1 MIKRGMAVA
10 LSVSLLAGAMSVS
23 SSLPTAAAS
32 TKRVEVGTKGN
43 VTINLDGREVWQAAA
58 DAMQKAQPVTGDI
71 ADRIMAQTGSNGNP
85 VVLEDDIYKMEL
97 PAKALK
103 GLPTG
108 LGMEMYISAGAED
121 VAEDYTAAEEGEA
134 AAVVAEVA
142 SASDLEATGVAEK
155 PVRDFFASS
164 MFSLIKENDEAAP
177 AGGAA
182 AAGGEGYELN
192 GSEHIYFVL
201 SNATD
206 QDVNYTVKLGDL
218 EILKTKVL
226 KSHGDTTGVIGA
238 SVSDLIGVP
247 ASTSNMVRATESDMA
262 TASNLMEE
270 AELTDDVVAKVV
282 RTTLKNFFIIYRS
295 EETALGTKAMVV
307 TTADMKFKSKDGGVF
322 THRGDKMTLAVRDID
337 KNSEEYKQA
346 AATLQN
352 NNVDHADFAAVDISF
367 RKGVADEDYE
377 PCQGQIVNVRIETKA
392 IENFDPE
399 SMSIQHHLDDGS
411 LETVAGTT
419 KKTVVE
425 ISDDAAEAVNNT
437 VAVTEDQQT
446 EITVEKKEDEN
457 VYTFDEEANKAAME
471 AQLSNA
477 GKSEFKMEV
486 GDGETPLENDNAP
499 KGAPAKK
506 AAAAPAEVKKN
517 SVTKTISS
525 AVDANGVKTETQEE
539 KGNGDIKVEDGKVVA
554 DFVVDSFSIYTII
567 AQENNTIEYLSA
579 DGSTYE
585 VTVDLRDVT
594 NIPDGAVLE
603 ITELPENESKEYL
616 KKALKALDKEP
627 EDVLYSKALDI
638 SILYNGQKLQPDGSV
653 KVEVNLLDKDKE
665 ILADVI
671 HFGKETEVLN
681 TETTEETVAF
691 ETDGFSVF
699 AFVGTQTLAT
709 QYITASGE
717 TYEITVTYGP
727 EAEIPQDA
735 VLAVSET
742 EEGSKKY
749 ENYIDQAAQV
759 LGEEGSPAAVSN
771 ARFFDISILDR
782 HGREVEPACPVE
794 VHISYTAEQEMKKG
808 NVVNAVHFAESSP
821 EVVAVEEKLGEE
833 GLAGVDFIAESF
845 SVYGIVIVDTLP
857 EGDYITKTF
866 ENEKWQITAAYTE
879 EAKIP
884 ENAELRVSE
893 ITPESAPDAYSEN
906 AQLVYDFDDTSV
918 IYAMLDIGFWT
929 EEKEIE
935 PEKTVY
941 VTIKFKDEAQYT
953 KGQPIGILHK
963 ENDQMTP
970 LGYGELNEDLEA
982 SYATESFSL
991 FVITDQ
997 GTIKWLQW
1005 TTDTNNYDPDWVSR
1019 GGTVNNF
1026 TNNLPL
1032 GTAAITGSMAVSS
1045 GIFET
1050 NNANTFKKEGGYV
1063 KCLLKKT
1070 ANADTHY
1077 EGDYFTV
1084 TWPDAVTLQDGTT
1097 ADLVVKGTNLKSRNA
1112 AGWMNLFYGTG
1123 VVIQKTDGGASIDLN
1138 YSVQRNGE
1146 VVPNY
1151 TLLFG
1156 VNDIDQPDRVSDYI
1170 YYKVQRATDG
1180 GGDFIAVQSKSIPSL
1195 VRFTE
1200 ELTVQDVQ
1208 GGKIQLANTKKERL
1222 YWTDANEMA
1231 MTTVV
1236 TDWPVY
1242 AKYKVMRG
1250 GGQALGKQAQTNTH
1264 TGSDN
1269 VESITNEA
1277 YVTLQPEGYSEAVSI
1292 NGLKSKVY
1300 IPSYNFLHFEDRDG
1314 MHRMVSVKNDSS
1326 SGSGASGTAA
1336 TGFFALLDSAGYTI
1350 RYTGSNGIGIG
1361 LTSGAA
1367 YSKIISTTGLGGNIT
1382 TTDTDISGNEV
1393 TYGPGL
1399 LAVPKGKTVP
1409 YTMTPETFYHAKTV
1423 TIWDTTQVEAN
1434 RSVIPI
1440 GDLLD
1445 EEGWV
1450 DGEGYSQKTVTVPYK
1465 DESDEYAKKGTESEI
1480 TYILRKDASG
1490 TVIGYRAGTGTE
1502 PETQA
1507 FVYRDGKFTDSV
1519 RNVTYEITIDANKV
1533 LKYTFSNVKADHWID
1548 VRWEKDPP
1556 QEAVIIRKEW
1566 NDNGNARQGRPENIV
1581 MHLVSTNGVKFR
1593 NEKTELVTGIDANI
1607 NGNTDWVKDGNIWT
1621 YTYNNIPASAEF
1633 AVYEEPVSDY
1643 SSENIGEANKKQV
1656 TEYKEET
1663 DEETG
1668 ITTRTYT
1675 VTVTNNLKPGVL
1687 EFTKQGETPG
1697 VEPAAFAPLA
1707 GATFTLYTDKECLY
1721 PAEKTE
1727 TSVDDQ
1733 GNTTSLTVPAAA
1745 TSGADGKVSLTGV
1758 ACGMYYMKETVVPG
1772 DYDANSTL
1780 YQVWIKEDSKQSTIT
1795 VVTADPDGSGEL
1807 SGNAEEGYVIK
1818 NILAKFDVIIRKVS
1832 ANNTQLRLPSAEFV
1846 LYGADY
1852 IDNNGNI
1859 NPDAKP
1865 LSSPVE
1871 ASKRNDAQ
1879 ATSNNNKY
1887 ANYTNTSMEGSFY
1900 SSRNGNKNTLLSVYG
1915 HAPLGVLKTGTY
1927 YLVEIGSPAGYVM
1940 PTNPVTKIVVSQTGV
1955 TAGKNGEESSYT
1967 VIRET
1972 QSGVYTYRV
1981 LVPNDEGVELPLTGG
1996 SGTWPLRLTG
2006 MALLLICAMMYS
2018 LRRKAVKRS
2027 IS

>member
-1 MIKRGMAVA
+1 M
-10 LSVSLLAGAMSVS
+10 
-23 SSLPTAAAS
+23 
-32 TKRVEVGTKGN
+32 
-43 VTINLDGREVWQAAA
+43 
-58 DAMQKAQPVTGDI
+58 
-71 ADRIMAQTGSNGNP
+71 
-85 VVLEDDIYKMEL
+85 
-97 PAKALK
+97 
-103 GLPTG
+103 
-108 LGMEMYISAGAED
+108 
-121 VAEDYTAAEEGEA
+121 
-134 AAVVAEVA
+134 
-142 SASDLEATGVAEK
+142 
-155 PVRDFFASS
+155 
-164 MFSLIKENDEAAP
+164 
-177 AGGAA
+177 
-182 AAGGEGYELN
+182 
-192 GSEHIYFVL
+192 
-201 SNATD
+201 
-206 QDVNYTVKLGDL
+206 
-218 EILKTKVL
+218 
-226 KSHGDTTGVIGA
+226 
-238 SVSDLIGVP
+238 
-247 ASTSNMVRATESDMA
+247 
-262 TASNLMEE
+262 
-270 AELTDDVVAKVV
+270 
-282 RTTLKNFFIIYRS
+282 
-295 EETALGTKAMVV
+295 
-307 TTADMKFKSKDGGVF
+307 
-322 THRGDKMTLAVRDID
+322 
-337 KNSEEYKQA
+337 
-346 AATLQN
+346 
-352 NNVDHADFAAVDISF
+352 
-367 RKGVADEDYE
+367 
-377 PCQGQIVNVRIETKA
+377 
-392 IENFDPE
+392 
-399 SMSIQHHLDDGS
+399 
-411 LETVAGTT
+411 
-419 KKTVVE
+419 
-425 ISDDAAEAVNNT
+425 
-437 VAVTEDQQT
+437 
-446 EITVEKKEDEN
+446 
-457 VYTFDEEANKAAME
+457 
-471 AQLSNA
+471 
-477 GKSEFKMEV
+477 
-486 GDGETPLENDNAP
+486 
-499 KGAPAKK
+499 
-506 AAAAPAEVKKN
+506 
-517 SVTKTISS
+517 
-525 AVDANGVKTETQEE
+525 
-539 KGNGDIKVEDGKVVA
+539 
-554 DFVVDSFSIYTII
+554 
-567 AQENNTIEYLSA
+567 SA
-579 DGSTYE
+579 DGNTYE
-585 VTVDLRDVT
+585 VTVDLREVT

-603 ITELPENESKEYL
+603 ITEVPENESKEYL
-616 KKALKALDKEP
+616 KKALKALDKDP

-638 SILYNGQKLQPDGSV
+638 SLLYNGQKLQPNGSV
-653 KVEVNLLDKDKE
+653 KVAVNLLDKDKE

-671 HFGKETEVLN
+671 HFGKETEVLDA
-681 TETTEETVAF
+681 ETTEETVAF
-691 ETDGFSVF
+691 ETEGFSVF
-699 AFVGTQTLAT
+699 AFVGTQTLAA
-709 QYITASGE
+709 QYITATGE

-727 EAEIPQDA
+727 EAKIPQDA

-742 EEGSKKY
+742 EEGSENY
-749 ENYIDQAAQV
+749 QNYIDEAAQV

-794 VHISYTAEQEMKKG
+794 VHISYAEEQEMKKG

-821 EVVAVEEKLGEE
+821 EVVAVEKNLGEE

-866 ENEKWQITAAYTE
+866 ENEKWQITAAYSE

-884 ENAELRVSE
+884 ENAEIRVSE
-893 ITPESAPDAYSEN
+893 ITPESAPDTYSKN

-929 EEKEIE
+929 DGKEIE

-941 VTIKFKDEAQYT
+941 VTIKFKDEEQYT

-963 ENDQMTP
+963 ENDQMTS

-997 GTIKWLQW
+997 GTIQWLQW

-1019 GGTVNNF
+1019 GGTVNDF

-1032 GTAAITGSMAVSS
+1032 GTAAITRNMAVSS
-1045 GIFET
+1045 SYATFYT
-1050 NNANTFKKEGGYV
+1050 NNANRFRKQGQYV
-1063 KCLLKKT
+1063 QCNLVNT
-1070 ANADTHY
+1070 PNTDTYY
-1077 EGDYFTV
+1077 EGAYFTV
-1084 TWPDAVTLQDGTT
+1084 TWSNAVTLQDGTT
-1097 ADLVVKGTNLKSRNA
+1097 ADLVVKGTDLKSRNA
-1112 AGWMNLFYGTG
+1112 SGWMNLFSGG
-1123 VVIQKTDGGASIDLN
+1123 SVAIQKNGGGASIDLN

-1146 VVPNY
+1146 VVPGY

-1156 VNDIDQPDRVSDYI
+1156 VNDIDQPDKVSNYT
-1170 YYKVQRATDG
+1170 YYQVQRATDG
-1180 GGDFIAVQSKSIPSL
+1180 LSTLIAVQSSGVPSY
-1195 VRFTE
+1195 VRYTE
-1200 ELTVQDVQ
+1200 ELTEQDAQ
-1208 GGKIQLANTKKERL
+1208 GGKIQLADKNKKRL
-1222 YWTDANEMA
+1222 YWTDADQTK
-1231 MTTVV
+1231 MTTEI
-1236 TDWPVY
+1236 TEWPVY
-1242 AKYKVMRG
+1242 AKYKVLRADG
-1250 GGQALGKQAQTNTH
+1250 SLNGTGHKTSTE
-1264 TGSDN
+1264 TGSDAYHTIYTYGN
-1269 VESITNEA
+1269 V
-1277 YVTLQPEGYSEAVSI
+1277 YVTLQPESYSESVSVD
-1292 NGLKSKVY
+1292 GLKSKVY
-1300 IPSYNFLHFEDRDG
+1300 IPSHNYLHFEERDG
-1314 MHRMVSVKNDSS
+1314 LKRMVSIANDSS
-1326 SGSGASGTAA
+1326 AGSGASGTTA
-1336 TGFFALLDSAGYTI
+1336 TGFFALMDSAGYTI
-1350 RYTGSNGIGIG
+1350 RYTGSNSIGIG
-1361 LTSGAA
+1361 LTSGSA
-1367 YSKIISTTGLGGNIT
+1367 YYKIISTTGIGGNIT

-1423 TIWDTTQVEAN
+1423 TIWDSTQVEAN

-1440 GDLLD
+1440 SDLVD

-1465 DESDEYAKKGTESEI
+1465 DESDEYAQNPPAGTESEI

-1490 TVIGYRAGTGTE
+1490 TVTGYRGGTGTE

-1519 RNVTYEITIDANKV
+1519 RKVTYEITIDANKV
-1533 LKYTFSNVKADHWID
+1533 LKYTFSNVQADHWID

-1807 SGNAEEGYVIK
+1807 SGNAEEGYVIN
-1818 NILAKFDVIIRKVS
+1818 NILAKFDVILRKVS
-1832 ANNTQLRLPSAEFV
+1832 ANNPQQRLPSAEFV

-1871 ASKRNDAQ
+1871 ASRWYDEHV
-1879 ATSNNNKY
+1879 ATSNKTKY
-1887 ANYTNTSMEGSFY
+1887 LNYTDTSMDGSFY
-1900 SSRNGNKNTLLSVYG
+1900 SSRNGNQNTLLSVYG

-1996 SGTWPLRLTG
+1996 SGTWPLRLAGT
-2006 MALLLICAMMYS
+2006 ALLLICAMMYS
-2018 LRRKAVKRS
+2018 MRRRAVKRS